1 MGSTIERAAILVVVG
16 LALLVGTGSA
26 LAREG
31 GRAVA
36 APHPACDGQ
45 HLAECQK
52 AIRYWKDQ
60 AQDAKTAAAWQ
71 KVTRVH
77 ETTRLLVKLR
87 GPAEYVYAAKL
98 AYLACV
104 AFQGASAG
112 CPTPNEII
120 AQGSCES
127 GLQDHN
133 PNPIS
138 TADGWLQYLSGT
150 WSNNTAGQLGWSRYD
165 TLAMG
170 IQTAAIVSHNGG
182 WRQWSCQRQTRD
194 MGVSTKF

>member
-1 MGSTIERAAILVVVG
+1 MEGTIRTFIAVLGMAV
-16 LALLVGTGSA
+16 ALVGTGTAS
-26 LAREG
+26 AREG
-31 GRAVA
+31 GNAVA
-36 APHPACDGQ
+36 APSPACDKQ

-52 AIRYWKDQ
+52 AIRYWRGQ
-60 AQDAKTAAAWQ
+60 ALEASAAVSWQ
-71 KVTRVH
+71 RKARVV
-77 ETTRLLVKLR
+77 ESQRMLVKLR

-104 AFQGASAG
+104 AFNGASAG

-138 TADGWLQYLSGT
+138 TADGWMQYLDGT
-150 WSNNTAGQLGWSRYD
+150 WRNNTAGRLGWSRYD

-170 IQTAAIVSHNGG
+170 IQTAAIVLHNGG
-182 WRQWSCQRQTRD
+182 WRQWSCQRQDRD